1 MKKTSRVL
9 ASILLLV
16 FVTGLLGGCSSG
28 SKNKP
33 AEETA
38 AGNDVIKIASVTP
51 LSGSQAALGENIK
64 LGAQMA
70 FDESK
75 AEIEKLGFKMV
86 FAPQDDQ
93 ADPKVGVAVAQKLIA
108 DKDILAVDG
117 HFNSGVAI
125 PSSEIYAKDNLCMV
139 SPANTAVGITDRKLP
154 CVNRICARDD
164 VQGPLG
170 ADFAAKDLGAKKIF
184 VVHDKTTYG
193 QAIADEVKARAPKAG
208 MEVAGYEGITAGESD
223 FSAVLNKVA
232 VVKPDVLYFGGIYP
246 EGSLI
251 IKQMKDKGITAK
263 FIGPDGMDDPEVV
276 KIAGAAAI
284 GNFYTSPAADISR
297 TPEGKA
303 WVDSFKSKFGKDPS
317 NWSAYGYDAM
327 KVIIAGIKNAIEAN
341 GGKKPSRQQV
351 SEAVRAVKDL
361 QGITSTISF
370 DEKGDNLGA
379 KLYVAEFKEAKYPPT
394 VVKEITASQFTK

>member
-1 MKKTSRVL
+1 MLRKKSRVVVYVVLL
-9 ASILLLV
+9 AFAL
-16 FVTGLLGGCSSG
+16 GMLGGCA
-28 SKNKP
+28 SK
-33 AEETA
+33 TQTTGGA
-38 AGNDVIKIASVTP
+38 AANVIKIASVTP
-51 LSGSQAALGENIK
+51 LSGSQAALGEQIK

-70 FDESK
+70 FDEQK
-75 AEIEKLGFKMV
+75 AEIEKLGFKLE

-93 ADPKVGVAVAQKLIA
+93 ADPKIGVAVAQKLVA
-108 DKDILAVDG
+108 DKDVLAVDG

-154 CVNRICARDD
+154 SVNRICARDD

-170 ADFAAKDLGAKKIF
+170 ADFAAQDLGAKTIF
-184 VVHDKTTYG
+184 IIHDKTTYG
-193 QAIADEVKARAPKAG
+193 QAIADEVKARAPKDNL
-208 MEVAGYEGITAGESD
+208 EVVGYEGITAGESD

-232 VVKPDVLYFGGIYP
+232 VIKPDVVYFGGIYP

-251 IKQMKDKGITAK
+251 IKQMADKGIKTK

-276 KIAGAAAI
+276 KIAGNACI
-284 GNFYTSPAADISR
+284 GAFYTSPAADISR

-303 WVDSFKSKFGKDPS
+303 WVDSFKAKFGKEPS

-327 KVIIAGIKNAIEAN
+327 NVIMEGIKKAIVAN
-341 GGKKPSRQQV
+341 DGKKPTRQQV
-351 SEAVRAVKDL
+351 SEAVRAVSGLK
-361 QGITSTISF
+361 GITSVISF
-370 DEKGDNLGA
+370 DEKGDNKGA

-394 VVKEITASQFTK
+394 VVKEVNAGEFVK